1 MASLLCP
8 GTDELYVNRPAQ
20 RTAAPRAGQ
29 AERSRTELR
38 AQIDAVVDL
47 GLAPTHL
54 DWHCLADGGRADIF
68 DVAMALAKEY
78 GLAARVW
85 LDDGRSKAR
94 ERGKPVVDN
103 AFLDS
108 FSIDLPDKAATYAT
122 NAPRPTAR
130 PQRMGRPPSAQHRT
144 VAGDRALRL
153 AGPAKR
159 PFVPHLSTSALS
171 SITKPLRSSTTGH
184 CNRRG
189 TPRRVS
195 QIGSVASP
203 SP

>member
-1 MASLLCP
+1 M
-8 GTDELYVNRPAQ
+8 
-20 RTAAPRAGQ
+20 
-29 AERSRTELR
+29 
-38 AQIDAVVDL
+38 VDL

-108 FSIDLPDKAATYAT
+108 FSIDLPDKAATYA
-122 NAPRPTAR
+122 
-130 PQRMGRPPSAQHRT
+130 RMLRDLPPGLNEWAVHPAHSTEQWQAIEPSGWQVRQSDHLFLTSAQARDPRSRSHYGHRLPVT
-144 VAGDRALRL
+144 ATGVERL
-153 AGPAKR
+153 GVCP
-159 PFVPHLSTSALS
+159 T
-171 SITKPLRSSTTGH
+171 
-184 CNRRG
+184 N
-189 TPRRVS
+189 
-195 QIGSVASP
+195 GSVASP